1 MQKQRFSREEFLE
14 MFTQDVIRLSKYIP
28 WLEEKSGA
36 DVSKYY
42 EDGEKMAHT
51 LSFPVYD
58 SILLAFLNDASTT
71 VFMEQNYQYFYTRN
85 HIQSYVDELALIEK
99 ADIMHMDILQCIL
112 SRYVFG
118 GMVKAYL
125 WKDGVEHQI
134 FVNILKK
141 ARQIVEFWSEPL
153 IIEDEIP
160 AEGYPEEEE
169 FTYPDV
175 DEADWTDEEFA
186 AVLAGELDPNDIP
199 RLRWEKE
206 HGTTAAGGAVAS
218 NVPEVVLPFDYE
230 FPPVDDEDWTDEEFA
245 AVLAGELD
253 PNDIPKLH
261 YERENGV
268 VVVFA
273 LPDEMPTVEE
283 PVGDNAEGSVSVSTE
298 PLSDIQEV
306 VLPFGYEFPPVDDE
320 DWTDEEFA
328 AVLAGELD
336 PDDIP
341 RLHYERENGVVVVF
355 ASEEEIAETE
365 GATEMTE
372 VEEPAEEV
380 VEEPEVEELVEES
393 EVEEELGEESE
404 GELVEE
410 EPTGEPEE
418 KLLEEASEEPLEE
431 ASEEPLA
438 ESETESAETIDEP
451 IEETVEH
458 LEELIEEL
466 VAEVPDAQEETSEE
480 AVEENVTEDTVEE
493 SEEELAEESAEES
506 KAEDTVEE
514 STEEPEVEESE
525 EETTEETV
533 EETAEELCDD
543 EETESE
549 E

>member
-169 FTYPDV
+169 FAYPDV

-206 HGTTAAGGAVAS
+206 HGTTASGGAVAS

-273 LPDEMPTVEE
+273 LPDETPTVEE
-283 PVGDNAEGSVSVSTE
+283 PVGDNVEGSVSVLTE

-306 VLPFGYEFPPVDDE
+306 VLPFDYEFPPVDDE

-336 PDDIP
+336 PNDIP

-372 VEEPAEEV
+372 VEEPAKEA

-410 EPTGEPEE
+410 ELTGEPEE
-418 KLLEEASEEPLEE
+418 ELLEE

-438 ESETESAETIDEP
+438 ESETEPAETIDEP

-458 LEELIEEL
+458 PEELIEEL
-466 VAEVPDAQEETSEE
+466 VAEVPDAQEETNEE
-480 AVEENVTEDTVEE
+480 AVEENAENVTVDTVEQ
-493 SEEELAEESAEES
+493 
-506 KAEDTVEE
+506 
-514 STEEPEVEESE
+514 PEVEESE

>member
-206 HGTTAAGGAVAS
+206 HGTTASGGAVAS

-273 LPDEMPTVEE
+273 LPDEMPTAEE
-283 PVGDNAEGSVSVSTE
+283 QVGDNAEESVSVSTE

-306 VLPFGYEFPPVDDE
+306 VLPFDYEFPPVDDE

-341 RLHYERENGVVVVF
+341 RLHYERKNGVVVVF

-365 GATEMTE
+365 GATEMPE

-380 VEEPEVEELVEES
+380 VEEPEEEL
-393 EVEEELGEESE
+393 
-404 GELVEE
+404 
-410 EPTGEPEE
+410 
-418 KLLEEASEEPLEE
+418 LEE

-438 ESETESAETIDEP
+438 ESETEPAETIDEP
-451 IEETVEH
+451 IEETVEYS
-458 LEELIEEL
+458 EELIEEL
-466 VAEVPDAQEETSEE
+466 LVEVPDAQEETNEE
-480 AVEENVTEDTVEE
+480 AVEELMEEPVEE

-514 STEEPEVEESE
+514 STEQPEVEESE